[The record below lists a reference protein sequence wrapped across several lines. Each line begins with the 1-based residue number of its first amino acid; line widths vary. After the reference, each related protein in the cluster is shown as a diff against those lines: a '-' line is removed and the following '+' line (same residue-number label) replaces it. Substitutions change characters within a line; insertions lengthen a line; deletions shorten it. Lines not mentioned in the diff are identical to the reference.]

1 MLSPTHDK
9 SPPNVGLLFWFF
21 PFLATPRHMQVP
33 RPGVESKLELQPT
46 PQLWRCQFL
55 NPLCPART
63 NPCPC
68 RCRDPTNLTMPQGK
82 FLVLFIYL
90 FLVFLGLHPQHMDR
104 PSQARGLIR
113 AAAAR
118 LHHSTLQRR
127 ILNPLSKARDRT
139 PVLMDTSQFPYRSH
153 NGNSQFC
160 YFPICA
166 PRPHFLSVQLKA

>member
-9 SPPNVGLLFWFF
+9 SPPNVGLFFGFF

-82 FLVLFIYL
+82 FLVLFIYF

-104 PSQARGLIR
+104 PRLGVQSELQPPAYARAIATEIR
-113 AAAAR
+113 AASAIYTTAHCNAGS
-118 LHHSTLQRR
+118 LTH
-127 ILNPLSKARDRT
+127 
-139 PVLMDTSQFPYRSH
+139 
-153 NGNSQFC
+153 
-160 YFPICA
+160 
-166 PRPHFLSVQLKA
+166 